1 MESFIYSESLIES
14 AMERL
19 KKLWKRGEVTAGA
32 VIGIVIFLILFAVLV
47 PTGITQILKSF
58 NSTTGGQPTW
68 YSKPYG
74 SIMVTIMQLVP
85 VMVLI
90 GAILMA
96 IHWFTAKP
104 VTAMLRLIR
113 MFKLG
118 AKGAI
123 GVAEVVVIFVALI
136 LVAALYPV
144 AVSTL
149 YSVDVSG
156 WTDTL
161 KTLLYIVVLCS
172 GIGLL
177 IGFVTYA
184 RD

>member
-1 MESFIYSESLIES
+1 MESFIYIESLIES

-19 KKLWKRGEVTAGA
+19 KKLWKRGEVTASA

-58 NSTTGGQPTW
+58 NSTAGGQPTW
-68 YSKPYG
+68 YGKPYG

-104 VTAMLRLIR
+104 ATAMLRLDR
-113 MFKLG
+113 RG
-118 AKGAI
+118 AMGI
-123 GVAEVVVIFVALI
+123 AEVVIIFVALI

-144 AVSTL
+144 AVNTL